1 MRGSLPFWVLL
12 GLAARNVG
20 RNKARSALSLAAIAC
35 GVAGLILSGGFVDDL
50 ILQLGEA
57 LIHSQSG
64 HLQIARSGYFEAGT
78 RSPGKY
84 LLSSDAAERSQ
95 IGKLPHVR
103 EIMRRVS
110 FSALL
115 NNGRS
120 SYPVIGEGIE
130 AEQEAKLGTYLVV
143 VEGRALT
150 SRDRYGALVGAGV
163 ARAMNLKLG
172 SVVSLVAP
180 TVDEAMNTLD
190 VEVVGTFQ
198 SFSRDYDD
206 RVIKLPLGTAQELL
220 DTKGANVL
228 VVLLDETRNTAGVA
242 KRVSD
247 HVQALGLE
255 VKTWDW
261 LNDFYWKTVAL
272 YDRQFGV
279 LRLIVLLAVV
289 GAINVGVLERAG
301 EFGTMR
307 ALGNTSWDVMRVVI
321 MEGTLLGMI
330 GALAG
335 VALGIGLGLLISKIG
350 IPMPPPPNSNLEFT
364 ALIRLGP
371 SVVAGAFSVG
381 LFATI
386 LASVAPAVRVSR
398 LPIVEALRRIV

>member
-1 MRGSLPFWVLL
+1 MRRQDASSSCFFFLMIRRPP
-12 GLAARNVG
+12 
-20 RNKARSALSLAAIAC
+20 RSTLFPYTTL
-35 GVAGLILSGGFVDDL
+35 F
-50 ILQLGEA
+50 
-57 LIHSQSG
+57 
-64 HLQIARSGYFEAGT
+64 RS
-78 RSPGKY
+78 
-84 LLSSDAAERSQ
+84 
-95 IGKLPHVR
+95 PHVR

-130 AEQEAKLGTYLVV
+130 AEQGAKLGTTLGG

-190 VEVVGTFQ
+190 VEVGGTFQ
-198 SFSRDYDD
+198 SFSRGYDD

-228 VVLLDETRNTAGVA
+228 VVLLDETKNTASVA

-255 VKTWDW
+255 
-261 LNDFYWKTVAL
+261 
-272 YDRQFGV
+272 
-279 LRLIVLLAVV
+279 
-289 GAINVGVLERAG
+289 
-301 EFGTMR
+301 
-307 ALGNTSWDVMRVVI
+307 
-321 MEGTLLGMI
+321 
-330 GALAG
+330 
-335 VALGIGLGLLISKIG
+335 
-350 IPMPPPPNSNLEFT
+350 
-364 ALIRLGP
+364 
-371 SVVAGAFSVG
+371 
-381 LFATI
+381 
-386 LASVAPAVRVSR
+386 
-398 LPIVEALRRIV
+398 